1 MSKSTV
7 QSVIQRINQ
16 KGSPLPDHGTGAAN
30 KKLSERD
37 ERSLVRIV
45 RKDPFVLYN
54 QILAELRSHEIHISK
69 PTLVRYLH
77 AQGFGSYFAAHKP
90 KLTDKEIKERLRWAK
105 ERINW
110 TVEQWR
116 GVVWFDES
124 RFAVEGYDG
133 RARVIREVG
142 ERYNTEHIKPASKS
156 GEGNVML
163 WGCFWVGGVGPLA
176 FVDSSMNQDT
186 NVAENFLPWFS
197 ELTEREDR
205 EFIFQEDG
213 ATCHTGECTT
223 WWKDLHQIKRFDKWP
238 SNSPDLNPLEHVWA
252 CLEWLIA
259 KEKAHIE
266 NIEELK
272 VVLEG
277 AWREISLDF
286 CERLVASMKDRCQA
300 VIDANGGP
308 TKYWIAFFFIKL
320 YAKQP
325 SILIPASICFFL
337 GHSSSS

>member
-110 TVEQWR
+110 TSEKT
-116 GVVWFDES
+116 GS
-124 RFAVEGYDG
+124 LSSKKTGL
-133 RARVIREVG
+133 
-142 ERYNTEHIKPASKS
+142 PA
-156 GEGNVML
+156 
-163 WGCFWVGGVGPLA
+163 
-176 FVDSSMNQDT
+176 T
-186 NVAENFLPWFS
+186 
-197 ELTEREDR
+197 
-205 EFIFQEDG
+205 
-213 ATCHTGECTT
+213 
-223 WWKDLHQIKRFDKWP
+223 QIKRFDKWP

-272 VVLEG
+272 PQKDHFQQPIVRKL
-277 AWREISLDF
+277 SLKDT
-286 CERLVASMKDRCQA
+286 SGSSDRCL
-300 VIDANGGP
+300 ILMCKRLRLSIS
-308 TKYWIAFFFIKL
+308 TK
-320 YAKQP
+320 
-325 SILIPASICFFL
+325 LIHTTKKEGYGSKNHKKEGKVTR
-337 GHSSSS
+337 GHH